1 MTAESESYN
10 GLMHAGGGTG
20 LFLLPLSAMIP
31 GLLPFIALAGV
42 FTAALVIPLLVL
54 GLLAALLATPP
65 LGVWLLVSRVRG
77 RRVESR
83 RGTPP
88 AASSAAYPRPPA
100 VPNPARN
107 RS

>member
-1 MTAESESYN
+1 MAAESESYN

-20 LFLLPLSAMIP
+20 LFLLALSAIP

-42 FTAALVIPLLVL
+42 LAAALAIPLLVL

-65 LGVWLLVSRVRG
+65 LGVWLLVRRARG
-77 RRVESR
+77 RRVESGR
-83 RGTPP
+83 VAPA
-88 AASSAAYPRPPA
+88 AASSTAYLRAPA